1 MKLFNIVLGSALVFF
16 IVMFLRCEK
25 VTEITELTKNTEKIQ
40 VVFYNDSIPNTTL
53 EITDKSEIKKF
64 GKFISDKDTPL
75 YKCSYDGQLI
85 FILSSDIANGNK
97 NTITMEFNLQPDCT
111 HIAYMYAEGLHT
123 KELSEEGVAYLK
135 RRRNEK

>member
-25 VTEITELTKNTEKIQ
+25 VTEITELTKNTESLQI
-40 VVFYNDSIPNTTL
+40 VFYNDSIPNKIV
-53 EITDKSEIKKF
+53 EVTDKSEIKKI

-75 YKCSYDGQLI
+75 YKCSYDGQII
-85 FILSSDIANGNK
+85 FVLNNDVAIGKK

-111 HIAYMYAEGLHT
+111 HVAYMYAEGLRT
-123 KELSEEGVAYLK
+123 KELSEEGVEYLK
-135 RRRNEK
+135 KVNGE